1 MSGVRNR
8 AVRIGKLGRKY
19 VLLVLAAA
27 LVFSSFSDDHNI
39 DSRLLVHA
47 IGIDSAQDGY
57 DVSFQVFRS
66 TGSGSDIPI
75 DISMSNV
82 QLIKVRARTVT
93 EAVEKCSSELGRE
106 AFLGHLQVICFG
118 SGTDL
123 SDPEELFSFAVK
135 DKSVYLGVELC
146 QAENMAEDI
155 IMKEIKRGTMSSE
168 NLVKALKENAQKG
181 RTTQCTLLTFLS
193 CIDSP
198 NYTAMPV
205 ISISEQGE
213 GDNKEPVINI
223 TGTALISEGK
233 TLPQKLSAG
242 QAYGLTLLRGKAERF
257 NTVIEKDGRSYDVR
271 FENASSKCRLAL
283 ENGKLFYRADITL
296 TAALSL
302 DIKKHSG
309 ITERELEDYIE
320 KLVLEAWDSSEG
332 EGCDA
337 VGVWKYLRQRYP
349 EVYLEN
355 REDLAPLIKG
365 VTPEISVSCEIE

>member
-1 MSGVRNR
+1 M
-8 AVRIGKLGRKY
+8 RIGKLGRKY

-47 IGIDSAQDGY
+47 IGIDSVQDGY

-283 ENGKLFYRADITL
+283 ENGKLFYRAYITL

>member
-1 MSGVRNR
+1 M
-8 AVRIGKLGRKY
+8 RIGKLGRKY

>member
-1 MSGVRNR
+1 M
-8 AVRIGKLGRKY
+8 RIGKLGRKY

-47 IGIDSAQDGY
+47 IGIDSVQDGY

-320 KLVLEAWDSSEG
+320 KLVLEAWDSS
-332 EGCDA
+332 
-337 VGVWKYLRQRYP
+337 
-349 EVYLEN
+349 
-355 REDLAPLIKG
+355 
-365 VTPEISVSCEIE
+365 

>member
-47 IGIDSAQDGY
+47 IGIDSVQDGY